1 MPHILATICRAKQEE
16 IAALKAGDLSELAV
30 RAREVSRP
38 RGFRSALAEAEGVA
52 LIAEVKKASPSAG
65 IIRGDFDPVEI
76 ARAYE
81 RGGAACI
88 SVLTDEPF
96 FQGSRDS
103 LPPIRD
109 AVGVPLLRKDFL
121 LDPVQIDEARAL
133 GADACLLIVACL
145 SPAQLEEMLSAVD
158 ESGMDA
164 LVEVH
169 DDDELDVALEAGA
182 DLIGINNRDLRTFDV
197 DLGTAERLAARV
209 PADAFLVAESGI
221 KTPDDV
227 LRLKGCGIRAVLVGE
242 TLMLAA
248 DVESATRT
256 LATL

>member
-1 MPHILATICRAKQEE
+1 MPHILATICRSKQEE
-16 IAALKAGDLSELAV
+16 IQALKAGDLDALAV
-30 RAREVSRP
+30 QAREGSRP
-38 RGFRSALAEAEGVA
+38 RGFRAALLEAEGVA

-65 IIRGDFDPVEI
+65 VIRENFDAVET

-81 RGGAACI
+81 RGGASCI
-88 SVLTDEPF
+88 SVLTDAPF
-96 FQGSRDS
+96 FQGSPDF
-103 LPPIRD
+103 LPAIRE
-109 AVGVPLLRKDFL
+109 AVGLPLLRKDFL

-145 SPAQLEEMLSAVD
+145 SPSRLDEMTAAVD
-158 ESGMDA
+158 ENGMEA

-209 PADAFLVAESGI
+209 PGDAVLVAESGI
-221 KTPDDV
+221 RTPDDV
-227 LRLKGCGIRAVLVGE
+227 LRLKACGIRAILVGE
-242 TLMLAA
+242 TLMRAA
-248 DVESATRT
+248 NIESAARA
-256 LATL
+256 LAGL